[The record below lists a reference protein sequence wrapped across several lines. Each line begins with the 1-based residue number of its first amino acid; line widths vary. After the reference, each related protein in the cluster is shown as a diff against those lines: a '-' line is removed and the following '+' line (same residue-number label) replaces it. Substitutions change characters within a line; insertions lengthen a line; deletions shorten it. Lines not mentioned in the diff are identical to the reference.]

1 MRLDLPT
8 MLTALPELKTEML
21 DRLTPTIS
29 TTNGNIPRGGV
40 AGSRQENLL
49 IQKDAI
55 SQQWATIETWAAE
68 LSWRGSDTDGDPAL
82 YITTRL
88 DWAQK
93 NLPTIDNLKTDITS
107 IYQTWT
113 RQVKATAPK
122 TGTICPRCG
131 RPLTAPTP
139 ETTYCPRCGER
150 SLQQTEDE
158 RHYRINQAGQWLT
171 FRQIRTLYGIS
182 WKQIHQA
189 IGQGKLHPLL
199 MPDPRRPR
207 KQIYKTHQFELANT
221 FPQVRDMLTPSDV
234 SCAQKQE
241 ELS

>member
-1 MRLDLPT
+1 MRPNLPT
-8 MLTALPELKTEML
+8 MLTALPVLKTEML
-21 DRLTPTIS
+21 TRLTPTIS
-29 TTNGNIPRGGV
+29 TTSGSIPSGGI

-55 SQQWATIETWAAE
+55 RQQWAVVETWAAE
-68 LSWRGSDTDGDPAL
+68 LAWRSQDKDGDPAL
-82 YITTRL
+82 YIVTRL
-88 DWAQK
+88 DWAEK
-93 NLPTIDNLKTDITS
+93 NLPTLDKLKTDIAS

-113 RQVKATAPK
+113 RQVKATAPR
-122 TGTICPRCG
+122 TGTICPRCA

-150 SLQQTEDE
+150 SLEQTENE

-171 FRQIRTLYGIS
+171 YHQARMLYGIS
-182 WKQIHQA
+182 WKQLHQA
-189 IGQGKLHPLL
+189 IRQGKLHPVA
-199 MPDPRRPR
+199 MPDLRHPR
-207 KQIYKTHQFELANT
+207 KQIRKMHQFELANT
-221 FPQVRDMLTPSDV
+221 FPQVRDTLTPSDV

>member
-8 MLTALPELKTEML
+8 MLTALPVLKTEML

-29 TTNGNIPRGGV
+29 TTSGNIPSGNL

-55 SQQWATIETWAAE
+55 RQQWEIVETWAAE
-68 LSWRGSDTDGDPAL
+68 LSWRSQTLDGDPAL
-82 YITTRL
+82 YIATRL
-88 DWAQK
+88 DWAEK
-93 NLPTIDNLKTDITS
+93 NLPTLDNLKTDITI
-107 IYQTWT
+107 IYQTWS

-131 RPLTAPTP
+131 RPLTAPIP

-150 SLQQTEDE
+150 SLQQTENE

-182 WKQIHQA
+182 WKQLHQA
-189 IGQGKLHPLL
+189 IRHGKLHPTP
-199 MPDPRRPR
+199 MPDPRHLG
-207 KQIYKTHQFELANT
+207 KQVYKTHQFELANT
-221 FPQVRDMLTPSDV
+221 FPQVRDILTPSDV